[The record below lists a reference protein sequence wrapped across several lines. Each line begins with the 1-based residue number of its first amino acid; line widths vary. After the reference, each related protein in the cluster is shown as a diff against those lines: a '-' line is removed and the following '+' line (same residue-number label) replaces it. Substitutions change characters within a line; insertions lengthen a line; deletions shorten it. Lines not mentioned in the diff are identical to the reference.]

1 MGNTRATIV
10 LQNRPAS
17 VAEPPPGRAAG
28 DLRPAALR
36 ARATNDPLH
45 GRASRNTAQGRRIGD
60 LFDAY
65 LRAMGNPVDALA
77 QANALAAAELKVATE
92 DARAKLLAGG
102 NIDPDQVVKLEG
114 AAARAER
121 KLGIAHREPEVRGMT
136 LGDVLKGHRGG

>member
-1 MGNTRATIV
+1 V
-10 LQNRPAS
+10 AS
-17 VAEPPPGRAAG
+17 
-28 DLRPAALR
+28 
-36 ARATNDPLH
+36 
-45 GRASRNTAQGRRIGD
+45 
-60 LFDAY
+60 DAY

>member
-1 MGNTRATIV
+1 V
-10 LQNRPAS
+10 LENRPAA
-17 VAEPPPGRAAG
+17 VAEPTGARAASAE
-28 DLRPAALR
+28 RPAALR

-65 LRAMGNPVDALA
+65 LRAMGNPADALA

-102 NIDPDQVVKLEG
+102 DIDPDQVVKLEG

-121 KLGIAHREPEVRGMT
+121 KLGIVRRAPEVRGMT
-136 LGDVLKGHRGG
+136 LGDVLKGRRDG

>member
-1 MGNTRATIV
+1 MAHSRDDGRPSWRPVIGVVLPPLWHQGHKGQFMLRISRGGDPVATP
-10 LQNRPAS
+10 QKRPGTA
-17 VAEPPPGRAAG
+17 
-28 DLRPAALR
+28 RPAALR

-65 LRAMGNPVDALA
+65 LRAMGNPADALT

-102 NIDPDQVVKLEG
+102 DIDPDQP
-114 AAARAER
+114 RA
-121 KLGIAHREPEVRGMT
+121 
-136 LGDVLKGHRGG
+136 